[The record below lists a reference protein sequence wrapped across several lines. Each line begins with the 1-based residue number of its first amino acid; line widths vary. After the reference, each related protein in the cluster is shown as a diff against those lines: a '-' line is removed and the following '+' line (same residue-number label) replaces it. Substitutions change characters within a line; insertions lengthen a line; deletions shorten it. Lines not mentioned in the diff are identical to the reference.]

1 MKKHFLILIAAGFFS
16 FSNAQDSKF
25 YAGVGLGYATAGGDV
40 ADELDLSGGLNINFL
55 NLGYRINETWG
66 VTANLSS
73 SGHPIDD
80 TDSAVGIGLF
90 SIGPMISF
98 PVGNMIWDF
107 KPQYAFSAKGV
118 IRGEDAQNS
127 LLGDLEDVEF
137 SGDAFIIG
145 NSLVMG
151 TSKGFSWS
159 IDFDYVFGKFNKV
172 EGPGGSADID
182 EDNKFNNFK
191 IGAGVRYNF

>member
-118 IRGEDAQNS
+118 IRGPPQS
-127 LLGDLEDVEF
+127 L
-137 SGDAFIIG
+137 
-145 NSLVMG
+145 
-151 TSKGFSWS
+151 
-159 IDFDYVFGKFNKV
+159 
-172 EGPGGSADID
+172 
-182 EDNKFNNFK
+182 
-191 IGAGVRYNF
+191 

>member
-1 MKKHFLILIAAGFFS
+1 
-16 FSNAQDSKF
+16 
-25 YAGVGLGYATAGGDV
+25 
-40 ADELDLSGGLNINFL
+40 
-55 NLGYRINETWG
+55 
-66 VTANLSS
+66 
-73 SGHPIDD
+73 
-80 TDSAVGIGLF
+80 
-90 SIGPMISF
+90 
-98 PVGNMIWDF
+98 MIWDF

>member
-1 MKKHFLILIAAGFFS
+1 MRKHFLILIAAGFFS
-16 FSNAQDSKF
+16 LSNAQDSKF

-159 IDFDYVFGKFNKV
+159 IDFDYVFGKFNEV

-182 EDNKFNNFK
+182 EDNKFSNFK